1 MAETG
6 KEVGEGVCRRTV
18 ERFSNRF
25 VDDDDDAADSISTED
40 GDTEVTTGEYSENNN
55 LRESQAAVA
64 VVVIRDKKT
73 IESRNQ
79 GKRKNFLSPNGTE
92 GPFGHTGDGTLEPI
106 YSYENDEIESIRS
119 YSEELPMAMSDRDYA
134 NTAEDRLALEGLF
147 TEIEEFQEESLNPP
161 LRRALPR
168 PGAEYMVDMGSG
180 GLSSWHMRR
189 LGLRASVVLS
199 RSMAASSES
208 SHPSR
213 RRSRSLPHIQGTT
226 MAPSERV
233 QSDTWHSPGRG
244 AIREMVR
251 EAPVVKGVA
260 IDTKGRLNASTQIS
274 WWKTKVSY
282 QIFIYGYGDIV
293 LTILIG
299 IALVSTLAVTMTKL
313 RSIPTMTHSEV
324 IKQMVT
330 KVLDEK
336 YLSNT
341 TSPQYLALDWIV
353 NR

>member
-1 MAETG
+1 M
-6 KEVGEGVCRRTV
+6 
-18 ERFSNRF
+18 
-25 VDDDDDAADSISTED
+25 D
-40 GDTEVTTGEYSENNN
+40 
-55 LRESQAAVA
+55 
-64 VVVIRDKKT
+64 
-73 IESRNQ
+73 
-79 GKRKNFLSPNGTE
+79 
-92 GPFGHTGDGTLEPI
+92 
-106 YSYENDEIESIRS
+106 
-119 YSEELPMAMSDRDYA
+119 MSDRDCK
-134 NTAEDRLALEGLF
+134 NTSDERLGLEGFF
-147 TEIEEFQEESLNPP
+147 TEMEESQEESLNLP
-161 LRRALPR
+161 LILSLPR
-168 PGAEYMVDMGSG
+168 PGAEYMVGMSSG
-180 GLSSWHMRR
+180 GISSWYMRR
-189 LGLRASVVLS
+189 LRLRASVILL
-199 RSMAASSES
+199 RSIAASSES
-208 SHPSR
+208 SHTSR
-213 RRSRSLPHIQGTT
+213 RRIRFPPHIQGATL
-226 MAPSERV
+226 APSEMV
-233 QSDTWHSPGRG
+233 KIGMWHSPGRG